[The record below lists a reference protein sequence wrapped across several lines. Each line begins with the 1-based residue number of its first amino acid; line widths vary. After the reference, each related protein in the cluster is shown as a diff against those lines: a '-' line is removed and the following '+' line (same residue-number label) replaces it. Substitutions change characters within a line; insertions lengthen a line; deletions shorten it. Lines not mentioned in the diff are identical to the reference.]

1 MYHTMDDLAHLHDY
15 APYSRIHK
23 CIINAS
29 FLNFVFSSTAVSTPS
44 QSGSAKPGRGQL
56 VYHMNNHLKYN

>member
-1 MYHTMDDLAHLHDY
+1 MYRTMDDLYTMDDF
-15 APYSRIHK
+15 STT
-23 CIINAS
+23 
-29 FLNFVFSSTAVSTPS
+29 FLNFAFSSTAVSTPS